1 MAKEEGIIMEGTV
14 EKIAGWGY
22 YIVILDSWLKVYA
35 KPKWKLIKMKIKILP
50 GDRVKVQLNEIDP
63 IKGYIIYRL

>member
-1 MAKEEGIIMEGTV
+1 MAKEEGIIMEWIV
-14 EKIAGWGY
+14 KKVAWWWN
-22 YIVILDSWLKVYA
+22 YIIELDSWLKVYA